1 MNSKIYRATNKARCL
16 ICNTVI
22 ESKHRHDFVRCLCGN
37 LHVDGGYDY
46 LKRGCKN
53 WDTMEELSKSVNVD
67 ILPEEIQ
74 FMLTDR
80 FDPYKIHINFCE
92 IKEGISVT
100 IEGEFAD
107 KCQKFTFEYDADLV
121 GERYVGKWSN
131 PLNKV

>member
-1 MNSKIYRATNKARCL
+1 MNAKIYRATNKAKCL
-16 ICNTVI
+16 VCNTII
-22 ESKHRHDFVRCLCGN
+22 ESKHRHDFVTCPCGN

-53 WDTMEELSKSVNVD
+53 WDTMEELSNCVDMD
-67 ILPEEIQ
+67 ILPGEIQ

-80 FDPYKIHINFCE
+80 FDPDTIHINFCA
-92 IKEGISVT
+92 IKEGISV
-100 IEGEFAD
+100 ILEGEFEE
-107 KCQKFTFEYDADLV
+107 KYNRFVFEYDADLV